1 MLAERAEMSG
11 ETWFQPKQDRARPTV
26 DALIN
31 AAIDEL
37 REHGPAGLRQDRVLA
52 ASGVA
57 QGSLY
62 HHFGNRD
69 GLIDAA
75 YATVF
80 TRATKRVMDR
90 VRAALEQ
97 ATSVEDLTAEL
108 VEIVDYL
115 IGPDYDGARHDAM
128 AVLAM
133 ATTRPSLASLVEAA
147 QHQIAADMG
156 EIITEL
162 QRFGILRPELD
173 PRSMALFIQSFAL
186 GQVVLSVDSGAPSAE
201 TWHATVFTALSG
213 FTTPGH
219 DGELSIE

>member
-1 MLAERAEMSG
+1 MS
-11 ETWFQPKQDRARPTV
+11 EEIWFEPKQDRARPTV

-37 REHGPAGLRQDRVLA
+37 REHGPSGLRQDRVLA

-62 HHFGNRD
+62 HHFGSRD

-80 TRATKRVMDR
+80 TRATNQIMERIR
-90 VRAALEQ
+90 RALEH

-108 VEIVDYL
+108 VEIIDYL
-115 IGPDYDGARHDAM
+115 IGSEFEGARQDAL

-133 ATTRPSLASLVEAA
+133 VNTRDSLATLVQDA
-147 QHQIAADMG
+147 QRKIASDMS

-162 QRFGILRPELD
+162 QRFGILQPELD
-173 PRSMALFIQSFAL
+173 PLSVALFIQSFTL
-186 GQVVLSVDSGAPSAE
+186 GQVVVSVDSNPPSHE
-201 TWHATVFTALSG
+201 TWHNTVFAALSG
-213 FTTPGH
+213 FTVAGR
-219 DGELSIE
+219 DGQFSSD

>member
-1 MLAERAEMSG
+1 MSG
-11 ETWFQPKQDRARPTV
+11 DSWFQPKQDRARPTV
-26 DALIN
+26 EALIN

-37 REHGPAGLRQDRVLA
+37 REHGPSGLRQDRVLA

-80 TRATKRVMDR
+80 TRATNRVMER
-90 VRAALEQ
+90 VRTALER
-97 ATSVEDLTAEL
+97 ASSVEDLTAEL
-108 VEIVDYL
+108 VEIIDYL
-115 IGPDYDGARHDAM
+115 IGPEYDGPRHDAV

-133 ATTRPSLASLVEAA
+133 AATRPSLASLVEAA
-147 QHQIAADMG
+147 QRQIAADMA

-173 PRSMALFIQSFAL
+173 PLAVALFIRSFTL
-186 GQVVLSVDSGAPSAE
+186 GQVVLSVDSSPPSAE
-201 TWHATVFTALSG
+201 TWHTTVFTALSG
-213 FTTPGH
+213 FHTRAHNG
-219 DGELSIE
+219 GLSIE